1 VSIPTLTIPC
11 GKVAPGNTCPPLVV
25 PMNKFTKLAGSVIDW
40 PVDAEVRVK
49 SVIHSAN
56 GARKECNV
64 IVMNVIF
71 QNMIS
76 AGTPVRRT
84 ANREPRTANLWLIVA
99 EANAGH
105 RCCNITDRGPQKR
118 LNYNDKGLK
127 LRDARLTKQYLLLF
141 VSHCHSNDTQQP
153 SPSVTPTPFPSTR
166 ASQNGPSGA
175 T

>member
-1 VSIPTLTIPC
+1 VSARSRGSDKCIIGVLWESNF
-11 GKVAPGNTCPPLVV
+11 VLVV
-25 PMNKFTKLAGSVIDW
+25 LQWGHFGAGLKTVLTDFHGGNCNIRAFSEHDIRGD
-40 PVDAEVRVK
+40 
-49 SVIHSAN
+49 SGSAN
-56 GARKECNV
+56 
-64 IVMNVIF
+64 
-71 QNMIS
+71 S
-76 AGTPVRRT
+76 
-84 ANREPRTANLWLIVA
+84 EPRTVNLWLIVA

-141 VSHCHSNDTQQP
+141 VSHCHSNDIQQL

>member
-1 VSIPTLTIPC
+1 MAHIILLIYFGSSLLVYGNLPPCRPPNQLGEFCFLFIIPLIQSNPAGFISAYPTIVPPTYCLT
-11 GKVAPGNTCPPLVV
+11 
-25 PMNKFTKLAGSVIDW
+25 
-40 PVDAEVRVK
+40 
-49 SVIHSAN
+49 
-56 GARKECNV
+56 
-64 IVMNVIF
+64 

-76 AGTPVRRT
+76 AGTPVWQT
-84 ANREPRTANLWLIVA
+84 VNLWLIVA

-141 VSHCHSNDTQQP
+141 VSYCHSNDIQQL

-166 ASQNGPSGA
+166 ASQNGPSGV